1 MDNLLASSQPSSFAV
16 WAFGCLLLWYIATSL
31 LAWHRLRH
39 IPGPFLARFSYFW
52 TFRTTRSGKQYE
64 MYRDINDKYGSSL
77 VRIGPSDLVT
87 NDPEV
92 IRMMSSAKGV
102 YRRGDANSG
111 NRFNPHHLTLLNML
125 EPKRHDQFKTK
136 VAPAYSG
143 RDTPGLESNVDEQL
157 KSLISLIR
165 RKHIAASGPCEKLP
179 LGRAAGL
186 FALDVI
192 SKVSLGKEFGCLR
205 EDSDVHEFY
214 STLRKHVPFM
224 SMTIDV
230 PWLRKIFYSDLYL
243 TWMGPQE
250 TDSIG
255 IGKLMGMTNDVVR
268 KRFAPGAEPK
278 KDMLGSFIHYGLT
291 QRECEGESLFMFIA
305 GSDTIAVVIRHTML
319 HILSS
324 PRVYQKLKDEIRSAI
339 REGKVGDDII
349 KNAESKNMPYLQAVI
364 SEGLR
369 IRPVV
374 PGLLFKE
381 VPAGGDT
388 INGQYIPGGTSIGIA
403 LASILRSKK
412 VFGEDVEVFRPE
424 RFLEATPEQLAE
436 MQRSTELQFGA
447 GRWMCAGKPLAKM
460 ELNKV
465 FFELFRHFDFQ
476 LVNPQH
482 PMQSTSYLLWVDLG
496 LEVRVTESD
505 IMQETSQ

>member
-1 MDNLLASSQPSSFAV
+1 MNNLLASSQTSSFV
-16 WAFGCLLLWYIATSL
+16 VGSLVCLVLWYITTSL
-31 LAWHRLRH
+31 IAWYRLRH
-39 IPGPFLARFSYFW
+39 IPGPFFARFSYYW

-64 MYRDINDKYGSSL
+64 IYRDINDKYGSSL
-77 VRIGPSDLVT
+77 VRIGPYDLVT

-92 IRMMSSAKGV
+92 IRIMSSAKGI

-125 EPKRHDQFKTK
+125 DPKPHDQFKTK

-143 RDTPGLESNVDEQL
+143 RDTPGLESNVDDQL
-157 KSLISLIR
+157 KNLISLIR
-165 RKHIAASGPCEKLP
+165 RKHIATSAECRTLP
-179 LGRAAGL
+179 LGRDAGL

-192 SKVSLGKEFGCLR
+192 SKVSLGKEFGCLQ
-205 EDSDVHEFY
+205 EDADVHEFY

-230 PWLRKIFYSDLYL
+230 PWLRKIFYSDWYL
-243 TWMGPQE
+243 SWMGPQE

-278 KDMLGSFIHYGLT
+278 KDMLGSFIRYGLT
-291 QRECEGESLFMFIA
+291 QQECEGESLFMFIA
-305 GSDTIAVVIRHTML
+305 GSDTIAVVMRHTML

-324 PRVYQKLKDEIRSAI
+324 PIVYQKLKDEIRSAV
-339 REGKVGDDII
+339 REGKVAGEII
-349 KNAESKNMPYLQAVI
+349 TNAESKSLPYLQAVI
-364 SEGLR
+364 AEGLR

-388 INGQYIPGGTSIGIA
+388 INGQHIPEGTSIGIA
-403 LASILRSKK
+403 LASILRSKR

-424 RFLEATPEQLAE
+424 RFLEATQEQLAE
-436 MQRSTELQFGA
+436 MQRSTELQFGS

-476 LVNPQH
+476 LINPQH

-505 IMQETSQ
+505 IMPQSR